1 MRGVWL
7 WAQLAVVMVAC
18 VCMGATSGHPPPPP
32 ATLDQGDI
40 WWSLG
45 EGSFLCI
52 LLGLNTGGELIWRV
66 LDRGR
71 KASRRI

>member
-1 MRGVWL
+1 MSVWL
-7 WAQLAVVMVAC
+7 RAQPGVVMVAC
-18 VCMGATSGHPPPPP
+18 VCMGATSACPRHNL

-45 EGSFLCI
+45 EGKFLCT
-52 LLGLNTGGELIWRV
+52 LPNPRAGGELTWRV

-71 KASRRI
+71 KVSRRI